1 MKQERDGIRALSRMP
16 FAFMATGELVSV
28 KEYLS
33 TSYRPDCDYVDGV
46 VVGRN
51 LGQYDHARLQMAVS
65 AYLHNR
71 RKEWGICVVP
81 EQRVQVS
88 PTRFRVP
95 DVCVVKGE
103 PTEQIFRTPPF
114 ICIEILSPDDRISEM
129 QERVQDYLKFGV
141 PYVWILDPATRKA
154 YRSTADALTEIA
166 ELRAEDPEI
175 VIPFDALFE

>member
-1 MKQERDGIRALSRMP
+1 
-16 FAFMATGELVSV
+16 MATGESVSV
-28 KEYLS
+28 QEYLS

-46 VVGRN
+46 VVERN
-51 LGQYDHARLQMAVS
+51 LGEYDHARLQGEVF
-65 AYLHNR
+65 AYFHAR
-71 RKEWGICVVP
+71 RKQWGLRAIP

-114 ICIEILSPDDRISEM
+114 ICIEILSPEDRLTQM
-129 QERVQDYLKFGV
+129 HQRVQDYLEFGV

-154 YRSTADALTEIA
+154 YRSTPDGLTEIS
-166 ELRAEDPEI
+166 ELHTKDPEI
-175 VIPFDALFE
+175 TVPLKALFE